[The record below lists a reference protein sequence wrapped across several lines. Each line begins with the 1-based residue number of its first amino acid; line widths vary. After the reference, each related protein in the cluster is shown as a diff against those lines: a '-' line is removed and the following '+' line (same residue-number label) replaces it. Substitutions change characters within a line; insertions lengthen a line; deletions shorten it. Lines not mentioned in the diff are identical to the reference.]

1 MLSNDQVLVSV
12 VMNCFNSDTYL
23 KEAVQSLI
31 DQTYQNWELI
41 FWDNQST
48 DNSASIVKS
57 FGDKRV
63 RYFYSKEHTPLGE
76 ARNLALKEVTG
87 KYVAFLDCDDVYFPD
102 KLQRQVSLMEESD
115 YVMCYGSVVT
125 IDSYGN
131 KIRDIQVR
139 NQSGNLFGALLEHYE
154 INMQTVMVRNSF
166 LIDNG
171 LSFSPFFK
179 YCPDHNLFMEI
190 ASSNPVGVVQEYI
203 VKYRILD
210 NSLSKKTIDIAPSE
224 IKYTLDKISCNVELS
239 VKYRKEFES
248 AYNKVHYYIAVSA
261 IYKNDR
267 RQARIEIRKVLFSRK
282 EYFALYLLL
291 LIPIPNQWMLWVL
304 RR

>member
-1 MLSNDQVLVSV
+1 MLSNDQALVSV
-12 VMNCFNSDTYL
+12 VMNCFNSDAYL

-31 DQTYQNWELI
+31 DQTYQKWELI

-48 DNSASIVKS
+48 DDSASIVKS
-57 FGDKRV
+57 FSDKRV
-63 RYFYSKEHTPLGE
+63 RYFYAEEHTPLGE

-102 KLQRQVSLMEESD
+102 KLQRQVSLMEKSD
-115 YVMCYGSVVT
+115 CVMCYGSVVI

-131 KIRDIQVR
+131 RIRDIPVK
-139 NQSGNLFGALLEHYE
+139 NQSGNLFGALLDHYE

-166 LIDNG
+166 LIDNA

-190 ASSNPVGVVQEYI
+190 ASSNPIGVVQEYI
-203 VKYRILD
+203 VKYRVLD
-210 NSLSKKTIDIAPSE
+210 DSLSKKTIDIAPLE
-224 IKYTLDKISCNVELS
+224 IKYTLDKIASDTELR
-239 VKYRKEFES
+239 VKYHKEFEH
-248 AYNKVHYYIAVSA
+248 AYNKVHYYVAVAA

-267 RQARIEIRKVLFSRK
+267 KQARIEIRKILFSRK

-291 LIPIPNQWMLWVL
+291 LIPIPNQWILWVL